1 MIFGD
6 DVMVKGIGIDII
18 EISRIK
24 KAVEKSD
31 RFVKRLFTENE
42 IEYFKSKNMKVE
54 SIAGN
59 FAAKEAVVKALGT
72 GLRGF
77 KWTDIEVLRDEL
89 GKPVVYLHNG
99 AKELATDRGI
109 NEVMLSISHCKEY
122 AVANGVAV

>member
-1 MIFGD
+1 
-6 DVMVKGIGIDII
+6 MVKGIGIDII

-42 IEYFKSKNMKVE
+42 IDYFKSKNMKAE

-99 AKELATDRGI
+99 AKKVATDRGI

>member
-1 MIFGD
+1 
-6 DVMVKGIGIDII
+6 MVKGIGVDII
-18 EISRIK
+18 EIERIK

-42 IEYFKSKNMKVE
+42 IEYFKSKNMKTE

-59 FAAKEAVVKALGT
+59 FAAKEAIVKALGT

-77 KWTDIEVLRDEL
+77 KWTDIEVLRDDL
-89 GKPVVYLHNG
+89 GKPVVHLHNG
-99 AKELATDRGI
+99 AKEVATARGI

-122 AVANGVAV
+122 AVANSVAV